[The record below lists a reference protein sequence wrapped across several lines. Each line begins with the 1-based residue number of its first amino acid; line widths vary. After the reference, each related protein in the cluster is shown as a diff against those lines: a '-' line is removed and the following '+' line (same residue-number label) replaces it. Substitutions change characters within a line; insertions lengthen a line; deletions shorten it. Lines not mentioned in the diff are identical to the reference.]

1 MHNLSAS
8 TKLSAKQK
16 AISIKYEQAKRL
28 SHGNLLAFTGFTKRD
43 YQPAAHHN
51 LMAHYLQQI
60 EQGEITRLMIFM
72 PPRHGKSELTSRR
85 FPAWYLGRNPNKQI
99 IAASYNSDLAAS
111 FGRDVRNL
119 VSDELYQDVFP
130 GMGLRQDS
138 KAADRWNTT
147 NGGSYLSAG
156 VGSGITG
163 HGADLGI
170 IDDPF
175 KDRAEANSQRI
186 RDNVWNWYASAFYT
200 RLMPNAAVVLT
211 VTRWH
216 EDDLAGR
223 LIKAQASGGGEPWT
237 VLSLPAIATGPDQL
251 GRIEGDPL
259 WPAWYPTD
267 TLEKIKSTV
276 GNYEWAS
283 LYQQS
288 PYIEE
293 GNIFKRHYWQY
304 FREVPDY
311 GLIIQSWDTAFKTG
325 AENDFSV
332 CTTWGMTGNN
342 IHLLDVWKGRLEFP
356 ELKRKMVAVADRYNP
371 DSILVEDKA
380 SGQSLIQEL
389 RRSTMLPIIPVKVD
403 RDNVTRAY
411 AITPL
416 IEGGRVYLPE
426 WATWKDEYINVMASF
441 PSGAH
446 DDEIDSTS
454 QALEYLRSYTV
465 NVKHFKRDTVTDWD
479 PFSVYDGGLQ

>member
-1 MHNLSAS
+1 MIKHEKARRLAAESLLSFTVY
-8 TKLSAKQK
+8 TKNDYQ
-16 AISIKYEQAKRL
+16 ISI
-28 SHGNLLAFTGFTKRD
+28 
-43 YQPAAHHN
+43 HHK
-51 LMAHYLQQI
+51 LMSRYLQQI
-60 EQGEITRLMIFM
+60 ERGEITRLMIFM

-99 IAASYNSDLAAS
+99 IAASYNSNLASS

-119 VSDELYQDVFP
+119 VSDQSYQDVFP

-175 KDRAEANSQRI
+175 KDRQEANSQRI
-186 RDNVWNWYASAFYT
+186 RDNVWNWYTSAFYT
-200 RLMPNAAVVLT
+200 RLMPKAAVVLT

-251 GRIEGDPL
+251 GRKEGDAL
-259 WPAWYPTD
+259 WPAWYPAD
-267 TLEKIKSTV
+267 TLEKIKATV

-304 FREVPDY
+304 YREAPKFSRTV
-311 GLIIQSWDTAFKTG
+311 QSWDTAFKKDNE
-325 AENDFSV
+325 ADYSC
-332 CTTWGMTGNN
+332 CTTWGEAEDGYY
-342 IHLLDVWKGRLEFP
+342 IIDFWKERVEYP
-356 ELKRKMVAVADRYNP
+356 DLKQTAMGLNAKHRPHAVL
-371 DSILVEDKA
+371 IEDKA

-389 RRSTMLPIIPVKVD
+389 KRGTRIPVIPIKVD
-403 RDNVTRAY
+403 ADKVSRAN
-411 AITPL
+411 AVTPL
-416 IEGGRVYLPE
+416 IEAGKVKLPE
-426 WATWKDEYINVMASF
+426 NAPWVSDFIDNLARF
-441 PSGAH
+441 PNAAH
-446 DDEIDSTS
+446 DDDVDSTT
-454 QALEYLRSYTV
+454 QALNYLARS
-465 NVKHFKRDTVTDWD
+465 
-479 PFSVYDGGLQ
+479 GGNLGLLDYYAQEAAKLAANG